1 MIGSEARD
9 RSARRAAVRAAQASR
24 SAAHPAPPARLRSM
38 LLGLV
43 LAMATGLALP
53 HAAVAAPWNLA
64 TLMGMLAA
72 RKSGEAS
79 FQETKTLAMLDAPV
93 RSSGTLRFA
102 APDMLEMHTLEP
114 TQQRLVVRGR
124 QVSVEVAGHSQSFD
138 LDRSPAVGAL
148 VEGIRSTLDGDLAG
162 LQRAYHTRL
171 QGEQQRWTLVLV
183 PRLPA
188 ARARVS
194 EIDLS
199 GSGASVRSIAVF
211 ETDGDRSWMRIHE
224 SSRP

>member
-1 MIGSEARD
+1 MIGCEAGDRAD
-9 RSARRAAVRAAQASR
+9 RSASRPSRPGARR
-24 SAAHPAPPARLRSM
+24 RLA
-38 LLGLV
+38 LAGLA
-43 LAMATGLALP
+43 LAMAAGLALP
-53 HAAVAAPWNLA
+53 PAALAAPWDLA
-64 TLMGMLAA
+64 ALMGMLAA

-79 FQETKTLAMLDAPV
+79 FEQTKTLAMLDAPIH
-93 RSSGTLRFA
+93 SSGILRFE

-114 TQQRLVVRGR
+114 TQQRMVVRGR
-124 QVSVEVAGHSQSFD
+124 QVSVEVAGRSQTFD
-138 LDRSPAVGAL
+138 LERNPAAGAL
-148 VEGIRSTLDGDLAG
+148 VEGIRATLDGDLAG
-162 LQRAYHTRL
+162 LQRGYHTRL
-171 QGEQQRWTLVLV
+171 QGEQRQWTLVLV

-211 ETDGDRSWMRIHE
+211 EADGDRSWMRIHE